1 MSNSDAIR
9 AIINAH
15 IKTNR
20 KQEITGK
27 ILNSV
32 LNQMVTD
39 KDAGISEEAKLRA
52 AEDERIEELI
62 NKEIGDRESA
72 DTEIQDALTKEIDA
86 RQEGDAAINNSLS
99 EEVAARKD
107 ADTIINNALS
117 AETSARQDEDAA
129 IRNSLSEEVTAREN
143 ADTNISNALSEEATT
158 RENADTNINNALA
171 EEKTAREEG
180 DTLLL
185 NAIRDAF
192 SKGYLFAGVATTN
205 TDPGTPNGKV
215 FYIANGKGIYTNFGG
230 LEVTD
235 DDDFAIFTYDDTWA
249 KSNVAISSSGGGI
262 AQTMTETTYAELK
275 NMRDNVTL
283 TPGMWYRITDY
294 ECTTTQANTRSAGNK
309 FDVIVLA
316 TSANTLSEQAR
327 AINHTPQEGETDY
340 FANSNLSA
348 WQIWYCLDNNST
360 RFAWAD
366 ATNGK
371 GVIYRMIDEWGNECG
386 YDFKNIMYVRY
397 KLIAPVY
404 EGDSVYN
411 KRGANI
417 ISSEIANGTLA
428 YIWAGTENAEH
439 QWSESLKSQT
449 TGESKSFYTFSL
461 ISNDNVIDGS
471 IQGICL
477 CNVVKSVRQ
486 LPNIVAFN
494 LNTDYGFLLNYF
506 GDNCAELSL
515 SGTTMNLHFS
525 SCRGIVCGQFFMGSR
540 FISVNKIILQK
551 QCQNLSVEVCN
562 NMFFEQNV
570 NYILFENSSFCSF
583 GEGAYMIRG
592 FRANMDVGNNSSTIY
607 AFNAYVVKLGNNC
620 ENIKINN
627 ANRLY
632 FGNNVSNGSV
642 DGVKFVEVVGDGV
655 SNFHILEGTS
665 GTANNNLTINFNS
678 NYKGTQYAGLN
689 SSGELKVWYPADCAC
704 EPTPSVA

>member
-39 KDAGISEEAKLRA
+39 KDAGISKEAELRA
-52 AEDERIEELI
+52 AENERIEGLI
-62 NKEIGDRESA
+62 NKEIGDRKSA
-72 DTEIQDALTKEIDA
+72 DAEIQNALTK
-86 RQEGDAAINNSLS
+86 
-99 EEVAARKD
+99 EVAARKD
-107 ADTIINNALS
+107 ADTTINNAIS
-117 AETSARQDEDAA
+117 EEKTARQD
-129 IRNSLSEEVTAREN
+129 
-143 ADTNISNALSEEATT
+143 ADTNISNALSDEKTA
-158 RENADTNINNALA
+158 RENADTTIINALA
-171 EEKTAREEG
+171 EEKIARQEG

-192 SKGYLFAGVATTN
+192 SKGYLFAGVATTDTN
-205 TDPGTPNGKV
+205 PGTPDGKV
-215 FYIANGKGIYTNFGG
+215 FYVANGKGIYTNFGG

-235 DDDFAIFTYDDTWA
+235 DDDFAIFTYDNAWA
-249 KSNVAISSSGGGI
+249 KSNVTLSSGGGI

-275 NMRDNVTL
+275 NMRDNGTL

-294 ECTTTQANTRSAGNK
+294 ECTTTQSNTISAGNK

-316 TSANTLSEQAR
+316 TSANTLSEQAK

-348 WQIWYCLDNNST
+348 WQIWYCLDNNTT

-404 EGDSVYN
+404 KGDSAYY

-417 ISSEIANGTLA
+417 ISSEITNGALA
-428 YIWAGTENAEH
+428 YIWAGTENADHE
-439 QWSESLKSQT
+439 WSSSLKSQT

-461 ISNDNVIDGS
+461 INNDNVIDGS
-471 IQGICL
+471 VQGICL
-477 CNVVKSVRQ
+477 YNVVKSVMQ

-494 LNTDYGFLLNYF
+494 LNTDHGFILNYF

-515 SGTTMNLHFS
+515 SGTTMFLHFS
-525 SCRGIVCGQFFMGSR
+525 SCSGIACGQFFMSSR
-540 FISVNKIILQK
+540 LISANAVVFGT
-551 QCQNLSVEVCN
+551 QCQNISICKSS
-562 NMFFEQNV
+562 NMFFADSVYNV
-570 NYILFENSSFCSF
+570 TLGSSEFCSF
-583 GEGAYMIRG
+583 GNGCSLISG
-592 FRANMDVGNNSSTIY
+592 FRLHMDIGDDSSCIY
-607 AFNAYVVKLGNNC
+607 AFNAYIVELGNNC

-632 FGNNVSNGSV
+632 FGNNISNGSA
-642 DGVKFVEVVGDGV
+642 DGVMFVEVVGDGI

-665 GTANNNLTINFNS
+665 ATGNNNLTINFNT

-704 EPTPSVA
+704 ETPAN

>member
-1 MSNSDAIR
+1 MSNSDVIR

-39 KDAGISEEAKLRA
+39 KDAGISEEAELRA
-52 AEDERIEELI
+52 AEDERIAGLI
-62 NKEIGDRESA
+62 NKEIEDRGSA
-72 DTEIQDALTKEIDA
+72 DAEIQDALTK
-86 RQEGDAAINNSLS
+86 
-99 EEVAARKD
+99 EVAARKD
-107 ADTIINNALS
+107 ADTTINNALS
-117 AETSARQDEDAA
+117 
-129 IRNSLSEEVTAREN
+129 EEKIAREN
-143 ADTNISNALSEEATT
+143 ADTIINNTITNISNALSEEM
-158 RENADTNINNALA
+158 NA
-171 EEKTAREEG
+171 RQEG
-180 DTLLL
+180 DTSLL

-192 SKGYLFAGVATTN
+192 SKGYLFAGVATTD
-205 TDPGTPNGKV
+205 TDPGTPEGKV

-235 DDDFAIFTYDDTWA
+235 DDDFAILTYDNAWA
-249 KSNVAISSSGGGI
+249 KSNVTLSSGGGI
-262 AQTMTETTYAELK
+262 AETMVETTYAELK
-275 NMRDNVTL
+275 NMRDNGTL

-294 ECTTTQANTRSAGNK
+294 VCTTTQSNTISAGNK

-316 TSANTLSEQAR
+316 TGTNSLSEQAR

-348 WQIWYCLDNNST
+348 WQIWYCLDNATT
-360 RFAWAD
+360 RFSWAD
-366 ATNGK
+366 STNGK
-371 GVIYRMIDEWGNECG
+371 GVIYRMIDEWGNECA

-404 EGDSVYN
+404 EGDNVYY

-417 ISSEIANGTLA
+417 ISSEIANGALA
-428 YIWAGTENAEH
+428 YIWAGTENADH

-477 CNVVKSVRQ
+477 YNVVKSGMQ

-494 LNTDYGFLLNYF
+494 LNTDYGFGLNYF
-506 GDNCAELSL
+506 GDDCAKLSL
-515 SGTTMNLHFS
+515 SGTTMYLHFS
-525 SCRGIVCGQFFMGSR
+525 SCSGIVCGQFFMNSR
-540 FISVNKIILQK
+540 FIYVNNIILRKNCRYLSVNI
-551 QCQNLSVEVCN
+551 CN
-562 NMFFEQNV
+562 NMFFEQGV
-570 NYILFENSSFCSF
+570 NNLLFENSRFCSF

-592 FRANMDVGNNSSTIY
+592 FRANMDVGDNSSYIY
-607 AFNAYVVKLGNNC
+607 AFNAYSAELGNNC
-620 ENIKINN
+620 KKIKINN
-627 ANRLY
+627 ANGLY

-642 DGVKFVEVVGDGV
+642 DGVEFVEVVGDGV

-665 GTANNNLTINFNS
+665 GTGNNNLIINFNT

-704 EPTPSVA
+704 EPTPPVA

>member
-1 MSNSDAIR
+1 MTNSDAIR

-39 KDAGISEEAKLRA
+39 KDAGISEEAELRA
-52 AEDERIEELI
+52 AEDERIEGLI

-72 DTEIQDALTKEIDA
+72 DEKIQDALTK
-86 RQEGDAAINNSLS
+86 
-99 EEVAARKD
+99 EVAARKD
-107 ADTIINNALS
+107 ADTTINNALS
-117 AETSARQDEDAA
+117 EEKTARQD
-129 IRNSLSEEVTAREN
+129 
-143 ADTNISNALSEEATT
+143 ADTNISNALSDEKTA
-158 RENADTNINNALA
+158 RENADTTIINALA
-171 EEKTAREEG
+171 EEKTARQEG
-180 DTLLL
+180 DKLLL

-192 SKGYLFAGVATTN
+192 SKGYLFAGVATTDTN
-205 TDPGTPNGKV
+205 PGTPDGKV

-235 DDDFAIFTYDDTWA
+235 DDDFAIFTYDDAWS

-275 NMRDNVTL
+275 NMRDNGTL

-294 ECTTTQANTRSAGNK
+294 ECTTTQSNTISAGNK

-316 TSANTLSEQAR
+316 TSANTLSEQAK

-348 WQIWYCLDNNST
+348 WQIWYCLDNATT
-360 RFAWAD
+360 RFTWAD
-366 ATNGK
+366 SNNGK

-397 KLIAPVY
+397 KLNAPVY
-404 EGDSVYN
+404 EGDDVYYQ
-411 KRGANI
+411 KGANM
-417 ISSEIANGTLA
+417 ISSEIANGALA
-428 YIWAGTENAEH
+428 YIWAGTENADH
-439 QWSESLKSQT
+439 QWSSSLKSQT
-449 TGESKSFYTFSL
+449 TGESKSFYTFSS
-461 ISNDNVIDGS
+461 ISNNNVIDGS
-471 IQGICL
+471 IQGICMY
-477 CNVVKSVRQ
+477 NVVKSVIQ

-494 LNTDYGFLLNYF
+494 LNTDYGFILNYF

-515 SGTTMNLHFS
+515 SGTTMNLYFS
-525 SCRGIVCGQFFMGSR
+525 SCSGIVCGQFFMSSR
-540 FISVNKIILQK
+540 LISTNAVVFGT
-551 QCQNLSVEVCN
+551 QCNDISICKSSD
-562 NMFFEQNV
+562 MFFAESVYNV
-570 NYILFENSSFCSF
+570 TLDNSEFCSF
-583 GEGAYMIRG
+583 GNGCGLISG
-592 FRANMDVGNNSSTIY
+592 FRLHMDIGDGSSCIY
-607 AFNAYVVKLGNNC
+607 AFNAYIVELGNNC

-642 DGVKFVEVVGDGV
+642 DGVESVEVVGDGV

-665 GTANNNLTINFNS
+665 GNGNNNLTINFNT

-704 EPTPSVA
+704 EPPAS

>member
-9 AIINAH
+9 AIINAY

-39 KDAGISEEAKLRA
+39 KDAGISEEAELRA
-52 AEDERIEELI
+52 AEDERIAGLI
-62 NKEIGDRESA
+62 NKEIEDRESA
-72 DTEIQDALTKEIDA
+72 D
-86 RQEGDAAINNSLS
+86 AAIS
-99 EEVAARKD
+99 EALLEEATARKN
-107 ADTIINNALS
+107 ADTTINNALS

-129 IRNSLSEEVTAREN
+129 IRNALSEEVTARE
-143 ADTNISNALSEEATT
+143 
-158 RENADTNINNALA
+158 
-171 EEKTAREEG
+171 EG
-180 DTLLL
+180 DTSLL
-185 NAIRDAF
+185 NAINEAL
-192 SKGYLFAGVATTN
+192 SKGYLFAGVATTDTN
-205 TDPGTPNGKV
+205 PGTPDSKV

-235 DDDFAIFTYDDTWA
+235 DDDFAIFTYDNAWA
-249 KSNVAISSSGGGI
+249 KSNVTLSSGGGI
-262 AQTMTETTYAELK
+262 AQTMVETTYADLK
-275 NMRDNVTL
+275 NMRDNGTL

-294 ECTTTQANTRSAGNK
+294 VCTTTQSNTISAGNK
-309 FDVIVLA
+309 FDIIVLA
-316 TSANTLSEQAR
+316 TGTNSLSEQAR

-348 WQIWYCLDNNST
+348 WQIWYCLDNNTT
-360 RFAWAD
+360 RFTWAD
-366 ATNGK
+366 STNGK

-404 EGDSVYN
+404 EGDNVYY
-411 KRGANI
+411 KKGANI
-417 ISSEIANGTLA
+417 ISSEIANGALA
-428 YIWAGTENAEH
+428 YIWAGTENADH
-439 QWSESLKSQT
+439 QWSSSLKSQT

-461 ISNDNVIDGS
+461 ISNDNVVDGS
-471 IQGICL
+471 IQGICKY
-477 CNVVKSVRQ
+477 NVVKSVMQ

-494 LNTDYGFLLNYF
+494 LTTDRGFLLNYF

-515 SGTTMNLHFS
+515 SGTTMYLHFS
-525 SCRGIVCGQFFMGSR
+525 SCIGIVCGQFFMSSR
-540 FISVNKIILQK
+540 LISTSAVVFGTKCSSISICK
-551 QCQNLSVEVCN
+551 SSD
-562 NMFFEQNV
+562 MFFAGSVYQVSLDES
-570 NYILFENSSFCSF
+570 EFCSF
-583 GEGAYMIRG
+583 GNGCRMISG
-592 FRANMDVGNNSSTIY
+592 FRLHMDIGDGSSAIY
-607 AFNAYVVKLGNNC
+607 AFNAYIVELGNKC
-620 ENIKINN
+620 KNIKINN

-632 FGNNVSNGSV
+632 FGNNISNGSV
-642 DGVKFVEVVGDGV
+642 DGVNFVEVVGDGV

-665 GTANNNLTINFNS
+665 GTGNNNLTINFNS

-704 EPTPSVA
+704 EPTPPVS

>member
-1 MSNSDAIR
+1 MTNSDAIR

-52 AEDERIEELI
+52 AEDERIEGLI
-62 NKEIGDRESA
+62 NKEIGDRKSA
-72 DTEIQDALTKEIDA
+72 DAEIQDALTK
-86 RQEGDAAINNSLS
+86 
-99 EEVAARKD
+99 EVAARKD
-107 ADTIINNALS
+107 ADTTINNALS
-117 AETSARQDEDAA
+117 
-129 IRNSLSEEVTAREN
+129 
-143 ADTNISNALSEEATT
+143 
-158 RENADTNINNALA
+158 
-171 EEKTAREEG
+171 EEKTARQEG
-180 DTLLL
+180 DISLL

-192 SKGYLFAGVATTN
+192 SKGYLFAGVATTDTN
-205 TDPGTPNGKV
+205 PGTPEGKV

-235 DDDFAIFTYDDTWA
+235 DDDFAIFTYDNAWA

-262 AQTMTETTYAELK
+262 AETMLETTYAELK
-275 NMRDNVTL
+275 SMRDNGTL

-294 ECTTTQANTRSAGNK
+294 VCTTTQSNTISAGNK

-316 TSANTLSEQAR
+316 TGINSLSEQAR

-348 WQIWYCLDNNST
+348 WQMWYCLDNDTN

-366 ATNGK
+366 STNGK

-404 EGDSVYN
+404 EGDDVCY
-411 KRGANI
+411 KKGANI
-417 ISSEIANGTLA
+417 ISSEITKGALA
-428 YIWAGTENAEH
+428 YIWAGTENADH

-471 IQGICL
+471 IQGICKY
-477 CNVVKSVRQ
+477 NVVKSLMQ

-494 LNTDYGFLLNYF
+494 LTTEYGFLLNYF
-506 GDNCAELSL
+506 EDNCSELSL
-515 SGTTMNLHFS
+515 SGTTMFLHFS
-525 SCRGIVCGQFFMGSR
+525 SCNSIVCGQFFMSSR
-540 FISVNKIILQK
+540 LISTNTVVFGTN
-551 QCQNLSVEVCN
+551 CN
-562 NMFFEQNV
+562 NIYIQKSSDMFFADSVYKVSLDYSE
-570 NYILFENSSFCSF
+570 FCSF
-583 GEGAYMIRG
+583 GNGCGLISG
-592 FRANMDVGNNSSTIY
+592 FRLHMDIGDGSSCIY
-607 AFNAYVVKLGNNC
+607 AFNAYIVELGNNC
-620 ENIKINN
+620 KNIKINN

-632 FGNNVSNGSV
+632 LGNNISNGSA
-642 DGVKFVEVVGDGV
+642 DGVSFVKVVGDGV

-665 GTANNNLTINFNS
+665 GTGNNNLTINFNS
-678 NYKGTQYAGLN
+678 NYKGAQYAGLN

-704 EPTPSVA
+704 EPTPPVA

>member
-1 MSNSDAIR
+1 MANSDAIR

-39 KDAGISEEAKLRA
+39 KDAGISEEAKLRT
-52 AEDERIEELI
+52 AEDERIEGLI

-72 DTEIQDALTKEIDA
+72 DAEIQDALTK
-86 RQEGDAAINNSLS
+86 
-99 EEVAARKD
+99 EVAARKD
-107 ADTIINNALS
+107 ADTTINNALS
-117 AETSARQDEDAA
+117 
-129 IRNSLSEEVTAREN
+129 
-143 ADTNISNALSEEATT
+143 
-158 RENADTNINNALA
+158 
-171 EEKTAREEG
+171 EEKTARQEG
-180 DTLLL
+180 DTSLL

-192 SKGYLFAGVATTN
+192 SKGYLFAGVATTDTN
-205 TDPGTPNGKV
+205 PGTPDGKV
-215 FYIANGKGIYTNFGG
+215 FYIANGKGSYTNFGG

-235 DDDFAIFTYDDTWA
+235 DDDFAIFTYDNAWA

-262 AQTMTETTYAELK
+262 AQTMVETTYADLK
-275 NMRDNVTL
+275 SMRDNGNL

-294 ECTTTQANTRSAGNK
+294 ECTTTQENTISAGNK

-316 TSANTLSEQAR
+316 TGTNSLSEQAR
-327 AINHTPQEGETDY
+327 AINHTPQDGETDY
-340 FANSNLSA
+340 FANNNLSA
-348 WQIWYCLDNNST
+348 WQIWYCLDNDTT
-360 RFAWAD
+360 RFTWAD
-366 ATNGK
+366 STNGK

-404 EGDSVYN
+404 EGNDVYY
-411 KRGANI
+411 KKGANI
-417 ISSEIANGTLA
+417 ISSEIGNGALA

-439 QWSESLKSQT
+439 QWSSSLKSQT

-461 ISNDNVIDGS
+461 ISNDNVKDGS

-477 CNVVKSVRQ
+477 YNVVKSVMQ

-494 LNTDYGFLLNYF
+494 LTTDYGFGFNYF
-506 GDNCAELSL
+506 GNNCEGLSL
-515 SGTTMNLHFS
+515 SGTTMFLHFS
-525 SCRGIVCGQFFMGSR
+525 SCNNIVCGQFFMSSR
-540 FISVNKIILQK
+540 LISTQK
-551 QCQNLSVEVCN
+551 VVFGTHCN
-562 NMFFEQNV
+562 DIYIRKSSDMFFAEAIYNV
-570 NYILFENSSFCSF
+570 SLDNSEFCSF
-583 GEGAYMIRG
+583 GNRCDLISG
-592 FRANMDVGNNSSTIY
+592 FRLHMDIGDDSSCIY
-607 AFNAYVVKLGNNC
+607 AFNAYIVELGNNC
-620 ENIKINN
+620 KNIKINN

-632 FGNNVSNGSV
+632 FGNNISNGSA
-642 DGVKFVEVVGDGV
+642 DGVSFVKVVGDGV

-665 GTANNNLTINFNS
+665 GTGSNNLTINFNT

-704 EPTPSVA
+704 EPIPAVS

>member
-1 MSNSDAIR
+1 MANSDAIR

-39 KDAGISEEAKLRA
+39 KDAGITEEAEIRA
-52 AEDERIEELI
+52 AEDERIEGLI

-72 DTEIQDALTKEIDA
+72 DAEIQDALTKE
-86 RQEGDAAINNSLS
+86 
-99 EEVAARKD
+99 VAARKN
-107 ADTIINNALS
+107 ADTTINNALS
-117 AETSARQDEDAA
+117 EEKTARQD
-129 IRNSLSEEVTAREN
+129 
-143 ADTNISNALSEEATT
+143 ADTNISNALSDEKTA
-158 RENADTNINNALA
+158 RENADTTIINALA

-192 SKGYLFAGVATTN
+192 SKGYLFAGVATTDTN
-205 TDPGTPNGKV
+205 PGTPDGKV
-215 FYIANGKGIYTNFGG
+215 FYIANGKGTYTNFGG

-235 DDDFAIFTYDDTWA
+235 DDDFAIFTYDDAWA
-249 KSNVAISSSGGGI
+249 KSNVAISSSGGI
-262 AQTMTETTYAELK
+262 AETMVETTYADLK
-275 NMRDNVTL
+275 SMRDNSTL
-283 TPGMWYRITDY
+283 TPGMLYRITDY
-294 ECTTTQANTRSAGNK
+294 ECTTTQENTISAGNK
-309 FDVIVLA
+309 FDIIVLA
-316 TSANTLSEQAR
+316 TGTNSLSEQAR

-348 WQIWYCLDNNST
+348 WQIWYCLDNNTT

-404 EGDSVYN
+404 EGDSAYY

-417 ISSEIANGTLA
+417 ISSEIANGALA

-439 QWSESLKSQT
+439 RWSESLKSQT

-461 ISNDNVIDGS
+461 INNDNVIDGS
-471 IQGICL
+471 VQGICL
-477 CNVVKSVRQ
+477 YNVVKSVRQ

-494 LNTDYGFLLNYF
+494 LTTDYGFLLNYF
-506 GDNCAELSL
+506 GDDCAELSL
-515 SGTTMNLHFS
+515 SGTTINLHFS
-525 SCRGIVCGQFFMGSR
+525 SCRGIVCGRFFMNSR
-540 FISVNKIILQK
+540 FISVNYIILRGN
-551 QCQNLSVEVCN
+551 CQNLSVNFCN
-562 NMFFEQNV
+562 DMFFEQNA

-583 GEGAYMIRG
+583 GKNAYMIRG
-592 FRANMDVGNNSSTIY
+592 FRANMDVGDNSNFIY
-607 AFNAYVVKLGNNC
+607 AFNAYVVKLGNNSK
-620 ENIKINN
+620 NIKINN

-632 FGNNVSNGSV
+632 FGNNVSNGSI
-642 DGVKFVEVVGDGV
+642 DGVEFVEVVGDGV

-665 GTANNNLTINFNS
+665 GTGNNNLTINFNT

-704 EPTPSVA
+704 ETPAN

>member
-1 MSNSDAIR
+1 MANSDAIR

-39 KDAGISEEAKLRA
+39 KDAGISEEAKLRT
-52 AEDERIEELI
+52 AEDERIEGLI

-72 DTEIQDALTKEIDA
+72 DAEIQGALTK
-86 RQEGDAAINNSLS
+86 
-99 EEVAARKD
+99 EVAARKD
-107 ADTIINNALS
+107 ADTTINNALS
-117 AETSARQDEDAA
+117 EEKTARQD
-129 IRNSLSEEVTAREN
+129 
-143 ADTNISNALSEEATT
+143 ADTNIS
-158 RENADTNINNALA
+158 NALA

-180 DTLLL
+180 DTSLL

-192 SKGYLFAGVATTN
+192 SKGYLFAGVATTDTN
-205 TDPGTPNGKV
+205 PGTPEGKV

-230 LEVTD
+230 FEVTD
-235 DDDFAIFTYDDTWA
+235 DDDFAIFTYDDAWA

-262 AQTMTETTYAELK
+262 AQTMVETTYADLK
-275 NMRDNVTL
+275 SMRDNGTL
-283 TPGMWYRITDY
+283 TQGMWYRITDY
-294 ECTTTQANTRSAGNK
+294 ECTTTQANTISAGNK

-316 TSANTLSEQAR
+316 TGTNSLSEQAR
-327 AINHTPQEGETDY
+327 AINHTPQDGETDY

-348 WQIWYCLDNNST
+348 WQIWYCLDNDAN

-366 ATNGK
+366 STNGK

-404 EGDSVYN
+404 EGDSAYY

-417 ISSEIANGTLA
+417 ISSEITNGALA

-439 QWSESLKSQT
+439 QWSSSLKSQT

-471 IQGICL
+471 IQGICKY
-477 CNVVKSVRQ
+477 NVVKSVMQ

-494 LNTDYGFLLNYF
+494 LTTEYGFLLNYF
-506 GDNCAELSL
+506 GDNCGELSL
-515 SGTTMNLHFS
+515 SGTTMFLHFS
-525 SCRGIVCGQFFMGSR
+525 SCNGIVCGKFFMSSHL
-540 FISVNKIILQK
+540 ISTNAVVFGARCKDICIYN
-551 QCQNLSVEVCN
+551 SSD
-562 NMFFEQNV
+562 MFFAESVYNV
-570 NYILFENSSFCSF
+570 SLDNSEFCSF
-583 GEGAYMIRG
+583 GNDCCLISG
-592 FRANMDVGNNSSTIY
+592 FRSHMDIGDDSSCIY
-607 AFNAYVVKLGNNC
+607 AFNAYVVELGNNC
-620 ENIKINN
+620 KNIKINN

-632 FGNNVSNGSV
+632 FGNNINNGSA
-642 DGVKFVEVVGDGV
+642 DGVSFVKVVGDGV

-665 GTANNNLTINFNS
+665 GIGNNNLTINFNS

-689 SSGELKVWYPADCAC
+689 SFGELKVWYPADCAC
-704 EPTPSVA
+704 EPTPSVS

>member
-1 MSNSDAIR
+1 MANSDAIR

-39 KDAGISEEAKLRA
+39 KDAGITNIS
-52 AEDERIEELI
+52 
-62 NKEIGDRESA
+62 
-72 DTEIQDALTKEIDA
+72 
-86 RQEGDAAINNSLS
+86 
-99 EEVAARKD
+99 
-107 ADTIINNALS
+107 NALS
-117 AETSARQDEDAA
+117 DEK
-129 IRNSLSEEVTAREN
+129 TAREN
-143 ADTNISNALSEEATT
+143 ADTTIINALSEE
-158 RENADTNINNALA
+158 
-171 EEKTAREEG
+171 KTARQEG
-180 DTLLL
+180 DTSLL

-192 SKGYLFAGVATTN
+192 SKGYLFAGVATTDTN
-205 TDPGTPNGKV
+205 PGTPDSKV
-215 FYIANGKGIYTNFGG
+215 FYIANGKGMYNNFGG

-235 DDDFAIFTYDDTWA
+235 DDDFAIFTYDDAWA
-249 KSNVAISSSGGGI
+249 KSNVTLSSGGGI
-262 AQTMTETTYAELK
+262 AQTMVETTYADLK
-275 NMRDNVTL
+275 SMRDNGTL

-294 ECTTTQANTRSAGNK
+294 VCTTTQVNTISAGNK

-316 TSANTLSEQAR
+316 TGTNSLSEQAR

-340 FANSNLSA
+340 FANNNLSA
-348 WQIWYCLDNNST
+348 WQIWYCLDNATT
-360 RFAWAD
+360 RFRWAD
-366 ATNGK
+366 STNGK

-404 EGDSVYN
+404 EGDSVYY

-417 ISSEIANGTLA
+417 ISSEITNGALA
-428 YIWAGTENAEH
+428 YIWAGTENADH
-439 QWSESLKSQT
+439 KWSESLKSQT

-461 ISNDNVIDGS
+461 INNDNVIDGS
-471 IQGICL
+471 VQGICL
-477 CNVVKSVRQ
+477 YNVVKSVMQ

-494 LNTDYGFLLNYF
+494 LNTDYGFGLNYF

-515 SGTTMNLHFS
+515 SGTTMYLHFY
-525 SCRGIVCGQFFMGSR
+525 SCRGIVCGQFFSNSR
-540 FISVNKIILQK
+540 FINVNNIILRK
-551 QCQNLSVEVCN
+551 NCQNLSVKICN
-562 NMFFEQNV
+562 NMFFEQNA

-583 GEGAYMIRG
+583 GEGTYMIKG
-592 FRANMDVGNNSSTIY
+592 FRANMNVGNNSSLIY
-607 AFNAYVVKLGNNC
+607 AFNAYTVELGNNC

-632 FGNNVSNGSV
+632 FSNNISNGSA
-642 DGVKFVEVVGDGV
+642 DGVSFVEVVGDGV

-665 GTANNNLTINFNS
+665 GTGNNNLTINFNT

-704 EPTPSVA
+704 ETPAS

>member
-1 MSNSDAIR
+1 MANSDAIR

-39 KDAGISEEAKLRA
+39 KDAGISEEAQLRA
-52 AEDERIEELI
+52 AEDERIEGLI

-72 DTEIQDALTKEIDA
+72 DAEIQDALTKEVAVRKDADTTINNALSEEKTA
-86 RQEGDAAINNSLS
+86 RQEGD
-99 EEVAARKD
+99 
-107 ADTIINNALS
+107 
-117 AETSARQDEDAA
+117 TS
-129 IRNSLSEEVTAREN
+129 
-143 ADTNISNALSEEATT
+143 
-158 RENADTNINNALA
+158 
-171 EEKTAREEG
+171 
-180 DTLLL
+180 LL

-192 SKGYLFAGVATTN
+192 SKGYLFAGVATTDTN
-205 TDPGTPNGKV
+205 PGTPDSKV
-215 FYIANGKGIYTNFGG
+215 FYIANGKGAYTNFGG

-235 DDDFAIFTYDDTWA
+235 DDDFAIFTYDNAWA
-249 KSNVAISSSGGGI
+249 KSNVTLSSGGGI
-262 AQTMTETTYAELK
+262 AQTMVETTYADLK
-275 NMRDNVTL
+275 SMRDNGTL

-294 ECTTTQANTRSAGNK
+294 VCTTTQSNTISAGNK

-316 TSANTLSEQAR
+316 TGTNSLSEQAR

-348 WQIWYCLDNNST
+348 WQIWYCLDNATT
-360 RFAWAD
+360 RFPWAD
-366 ATNGK
+366 STNGK

-404 EGDSVYN
+404 EGDSVYY

-417 ISSEIANGTLA
+417 ISSEIANGALA
-428 YIWAGTENAEH
+428 YIWAGTENADH
-439 QWSESLKSQT
+439 QWSKSLKSQT
-449 TGESKSFYTFSL
+449 TGDSKSFYTFSL

-471 IQGICL
+471 IQGICKY
-477 CNVVKSVRQ
+477 NVVESAMR

-494 LNTDYGFLLNYF
+494 LITDRGFGLNYF

-515 SGTTMNLHFS
+515 SGTTMFLHFS
-525 SCRGIVCGQFFMGSR
+525 SCNSIVCGQFFKSSR
-540 FISVNKIILQK
+540 LISTNAVVFGTKCGDISICK
-551 QCQNLSVEVCN
+551 SSD
-562 NMFFEQNV
+562 MFFAGSVHNV
-570 NYILFENSSFCSF
+570 SLDNSKFCSF
-583 GEGAYMIRG
+583 GNGCGLISG
-592 FRANMDVGNNSSTIY
+592 FLLQMNIGDNSSFIY
-607 AFNAYVVKLGNNC
+607 AFNAYIVELGNNC

-632 FGNNVSNGSV
+632 LGNNVSNGSV
-642 DGVKFVEVVGDGV
+642 DGVELVEVVGDGV

-665 GTANNNLTINFNS
+665 GTGNNNLTINFNS

-704 EPTPSVA
+704 EPTPSVS

>member
-1 MSNSDAIR
+1 MTNSDAIR

-39 KDAGISEEAKLRA
+39 KDAGISEEAQLRA
-52 AEDERIEELI
+52 AGDERIEGLI
-62 NKEIGDRESA
+62 NKEIGDRKSA
-72 DTEIQDALTKEIDA
+72 DAEIQDALTKEVAARKEADTIITNSLSEEKTA
-86 RQEGDAAINNSLS
+86 RQEGD
-99 EEVAARKD
+99 
-107 ADTIINNALS
+107 
-117 AETSARQDEDAA
+117 TS
-129 IRNSLSEEVTAREN
+129 
-143 ADTNISNALSEEATT
+143 
-158 RENADTNINNALA
+158 
-171 EEKTAREEG
+171 
-180 DTLLL
+180 LL

-192 SKGYLFAGVATTN
+192 SKGYLFAGVATTDTN
-205 TDPGTPNGKV
+205 PGTQEGKV

-235 DDDFAIFTYDDTWA
+235 DDDFAIFTYDNAWA
-249 KSNVAISSSGGGI
+249 KSNVTLLSGGGI
-262 AQTMTETTYAELK
+262 AQTMVETTYAELK
-275 NMRDNVTL
+275 SMRDNGTL

-294 ECTTTQANTRSAGNK
+294 ECTTTQSNTISAGNK

-316 TSANTLSEQAR
+316 TGTNSLSEQAR
-327 AINHTPQEGETDY
+327 AINHTPQGGETDY

-348 WQIWYCLDNNST
+348 WQIWYCLDNATT
-360 RFAWAD
+360 RFTWAD
-366 ATNGK
+366 STNGK

-404 EGDSVYN
+404 EGDDAYY

-417 ISSEIANGTLA
+417 ISSEITNGALA
-428 YIWAGTENAEH
+428 YIWAGTENADH

-449 TGESKSFYTFSL
+449 TGENKSFYTFSL

-471 IQGICL
+471 LQSICMY
-477 CNVVKSVRQ
+477 NVVKIGMQ

-494 LNTDYGFLLNYF
+494 LTTDYGFILNYF
-506 GDNCAELSL
+506 GDNCMELSL
-515 SGTTMNLHFS
+515 SGTTMFLHFS
-525 SCRGIVCGQFFMGSR
+525 SCNRIVCGKFFMSSR
-540 FISVNKIILQK
+540 LISTNAVVFAKGCKDISIYK
-551 QCQNLSVEVCN
+551 SS
-562 NMFFEQNV
+562 NMFFAGSV
-570 NYILFENSSFCSF
+570 NDVSLDNSEFCSF
-583 GEGAYMIRG
+583 GNGCYQISG
-592 FRANMDVGNNSSTIY
+592 FQLKMNIGDNSSCIY
-607 AFNAYVVKLGNNC
+607 AFNAYTVELGNNC
-620 ENIKINN
+620 KNIKINN
-627 ANRLY
+627 ADRLY
-632 FGNNVSNGSV
+632 LGNNISNGSA
-642 DGVKFVEVVGDGV
+642 DGVSFVKVVGDGV

-665 GTANNNLTINFNS
+665 GIGNNNLTINFNS

-704 EPTPSVA
+704 EPTPAAS

>member
-1 MSNSDAIR
+1 MSNSDVIR

-39 KDAGISEEAKLRA
+39 KDAGISEEAELRA
-52 AEDERIEELI
+52 AEDERIEGLI
-62 NKEIGDRESA
+62 NKEIEDRESA
-72 DTEIQDALTKEIDA
+72 HSEIQDALTK
-86 RQEGDAAINNSLS
+86 
-99 EEVAARKD
+99 EVAARKD
-107 ADTIINNALS
+107 ADTTINNALS
-117 AETSARQDEDAA
+117 
-129 IRNSLSEEVTAREN
+129 EEKTAREN
-143 ADTNISNALSEEATT
+143 ADTIINNTITNIS
-158 RENADTNINNALA
+158 NALA

-180 DTLLL
+180 DTSLL

-192 SKGYLFAGVATTN
+192 SKGYLFAGVATTD
-205 TDPGTPNGKV
+205 TDPGTPEGKV

-235 DDDFAIFTYDDTWA
+235 DDDFAIFIYDNAWA
-249 KSNVAISSSGGGI
+249 KSNVTLSSGGGI
-262 AQTMTETTYAELK
+262 AETMVETTYAELK
-275 NMRDNVTL
+275 NMRDNGTL

-294 ECTTTQANTRSAGNK
+294 VCTTTQSNTISAGNK

-316 TSANTLSEQAR
+316 TGTNSLSEQAR

-348 WQIWYCLDNNST
+348 WQIWYCLDNATT

-366 ATNGK
+366 STNGK

-404 EGDSVYN
+404 EGDNVYY

-417 ISSEIANGTLA
+417 ISSEIANGALA

-461 ISNDNVIDGS
+461 IRNDNVIDGS
-471 IQGICL
+471 IQGICNS
-477 CNVVKSVRQ
+477 NVVKSVMQ

-494 LNTDYGFLLNYF
+494 LTTDYGFGLNYF
-506 GDNCAELSL
+506 GDNCMELSL
-515 SGTTMNLHFS
+515 SGTTMFLHFS
-525 SCRGIVCGQFFMGSR
+525 SCRGIVCGQFFMNSHL
-540 FISVNKIILQK
+540 ISTQAVVFGTHCTNIYIQK
-551 QCQNLSVEVCN
+551 SSD
-562 NMFFEQNV
+562 MFFAGSVSNV
-570 NYILFENSSFCSF
+570 SLDNSNFCSF
-583 GEGAYMIRG
+583 GNGCGLISG
-592 FRANMDVGNNSSTIY
+592 FRLHMDIGDDSSCIY
-607 AFNAYVVKLGNNC
+607 AFNAYIVELGNNC

-632 FGNNVSNGSV
+632 LGNNISNGSA
-642 DGVKFVEVVGDGV
+642 DGVSFVEVVGDGV

-665 GTANNNLTINFNS
+665 GTGNNNLTINFNT

-704 EPTPSVA
+704 EPTPSVS

>member
-39 KDAGISEEAKLRA
+39 KDAGITEEAELRA
-52 AEDERIEELI
+52 AEDVRIEGLI
-62 NKEIGDRESA
+62 NKEIGDRKSA
-72 DTEIQDALTKEIDA
+72 DAEIQDALTK
-86 RQEGDAAINNSLS
+86 
-99 EEVAARKD
+99 EVAARKD
-107 ADTIINNALS
+107 ADTTINNALS
-117 AETSARQDEDAA
+117 
-129 IRNSLSEEVTAREN
+129 
-143 ADTNISNALSEEATT
+143 
-158 RENADTNINNALA
+158 
-171 EEKTAREEG
+171 EEKTARQEG
-180 DTLLL
+180 DTSLL
-185 NAIRDAF
+185 NAIRNAF
-192 SKGYLFAGVATTN
+192 SKGYLFAGVATTDTN
-205 TDPGTPNGKV
+205 PGTPDGKV

-235 DDDFAIFTYDDTWA
+235 DDDFAIFTYDNAWA
-249 KSNVAISSSGGGI
+249 KSNVAISSSGGI
-262 AQTMTETTYAELK
+262 AETMVETTYADLK
-275 NMRDNVTL
+275 SMRDNGTL

-294 ECTTTQANTRSAGNK
+294 VCTTTQSNTISAGNK

-316 TSANTLSEQAR
+316 TSTNSLLEQAR

-348 WQIWYCLDNNST
+348 WQIWYCLDNDTT
-360 RFAWAD
+360 RFTWAD

-404 EGDSVYN
+404 EGNDVYY

-417 ISSEIANGTLA
+417 ISSEITNGALA
-428 YIWAGTENAEH
+428 YIWAGTENAVH
-439 QWSESLKSQT
+439 QWSESLNSQT
-449 TGESKSFYTFSL
+449 TGESKSFYTFSI

-471 IQGICL
+471 IQRICL
-477 CNVVKSVRQ
+477 GNVVKSMMQ

-494 LNTDYGFLLNYF
+494 LNTDYGFGLNYF

-525 SCRGIVCGQFFMGSR
+525 SCNNIVCGHFCMNSR
-540 FISVNKIILQK
+540 FIDVSHITLRGNCKHLSVNI
-551 QCQNLSVEVCN
+551 CN
-562 NMFFEQNV
+562 NMFFEQRV
-570 NYILFENSSFCSF
+570 NHILFENSSFCSF
-583 GEGAYMIRG
+583 GVGADMIKG
-592 FRANMDVGNNSSTIY
+592 FNSQINVGGNSTNIN
-607 AFNAYVVKLGNNC
+607 AFNAYVVELGDNC
-620 ENIKINN
+620 VNIKINN

-632 FGNNVSNGSV
+632 FGNNISNGSA
-642 DGVKFVEVVGDGV
+642 DGVSFVKVVGDGV

-665 GTANNNLTINFNS
+665 GTENNNLTINFNT
-678 NYKGTQYAGLN
+678 NYKGTQYAGFN

-704 EPTPSVA
+704 EPTPPIS

>member
-39 KDAGISEEAKLRA
+39 KDAGMKEEAELRA
-52 AEDERIEELI
+52 AEDERIEGLI

-72 DTEIQDALTKEIDA
+72 DAEIQNALTK
-86 RQEGDAAINNSLS
+86 
-99 EEVAARKD
+99 EVAARKD
-107 ADTIINNALS
+107 ADTTINNALS
-117 AETSARQDEDAA
+117 EEKTARQD
-129 IRNSLSEEVTAREN
+129 
-143 ADTNISNALSEEATT
+143 ADTNISNALSDEKTA
-158 RENADTNINNALA
+158 RENADTTIINALA
-171 EEKTAREEG
+171 EEKNARQEG
-180 DTLLL
+180 DASLL

-192 SKGYLFAGVATTN
+192 SKGYLFAGVATTDTN
-205 TDPGTPNGKV
+205 PGSSEGKV

-235 DDDFAIFTYDDTWA
+235 DDDFAIFTYDDAWA
-249 KSNVAISSSGGGI
+249 KSNVTLSSGGGI

-275 NMRDNVTL
+275 NMRDNGTL

-294 ECTTTQANTRSAGNK
+294 ECTTTQSNTISAGNK

-316 TSANTLSEQAR
+316 TSANTLSEQAK
-327 AINHTPQEGETDY
+327 AINHTPQEGEMDY

-348 WQIWYCLDNNST
+348 WQIWYCLDNNT
-360 RFAWAD
+360 NRFAWAD
-366 ATNGK
+366 TTNGK

-404 EGDSVYN
+404 EGDNAYD

-417 ISSEIANGTLA
+417 ISSEIANGALA
-428 YIWAGTENAEH
+428 YIWAGTENADH

-461 ISNDNVIDGS
+461 ISNNNVIDGS
-471 IQGICL
+471 IQGICMY
-477 CNVVKSVRQ
+477 NVVKSVML

-494 LNTDYGFLLNYF
+494 LNTDDGFMLNYF
-506 GDNCAELSL
+506 GDNCSELSL
-515 SGTTMNLHFS
+515 SGTTINLHFS
-525 SCRGIVCGQFFMGSR
+525 SCMGIVCGQLFMDSR
-540 FISVNKIILQK
+540 FISVNNIILREN
-551 QCQNLSVEVCN
+551 CQNLSLKFCN
-562 NMFFEQNV
+562 NMFFEQDAG
-570 NYILFENSSFCSF
+570 YILFENSSFCSF
-583 GEGAYMIRG
+583 GIGAYMIRG
-592 FRANMDVGNNSSTIY
+592 FRANMNVGDNSSLIY
-607 AFNAYVVKLGNNC
+607 AFNAYVVELGDNC

-627 ANRLY
+627 ANSLY
-632 FGNNVSNGSV
+632 LGNNVSNGSV
-642 DGVKFVEVVGDGV
+642 DSVDFVEVVGDGV

-665 GTANNNLTINFNS
+665 GTGNNNLTINFKN

-704 EPTPSVA
+704 ETPAS

>member
-1 MSNSDAIR
+1 MANSDAIR

-52 AEDERIEELI
+52 AEDERIAGLI

-72 DTEIQDALTKEIDA
+72 DAEIQDALTKEVAA
-86 RQEGDAAINNSLS
+86 RQEGD
-99 EEVAARKD
+99 
-107 ADTIINNALS
+107 
-117 AETSARQDEDAA
+117 TS
-129 IRNSLSEEVTAREN
+129 
-143 ADTNISNALSEEATT
+143 
-158 RENADTNINNALA
+158 
-171 EEKTAREEG
+171 
-180 DTLLL
+180 LL

-192 SKGYLFAGVATTN
+192 SKGYLFAGVATTDTN
-205 TDPGTPNGKV
+205 PGTPEGKV

-235 DDDFAIFTYDDTWA
+235 DDDFAIFTYDNAWA
-249 KSNVAISSSGGGI
+249 KSNVTLSSGGGI
-262 AQTMTETTYAELK
+262 AETMVETTYAELK
-275 NMRDNVTL
+275 SMRDNGTL

-294 ECTTTQANTRSAGNK
+294 VCTTTQSNTISAGNK

-316 TSANTLSEQAR
+316 TGTNSLSEQAR
-327 AINHTPQEGETDY
+327 AINHTPQKGETDY
-340 FANSNLSA
+340 FANNNLSA
-348 WQIWYCLDNNST
+348 WQIWYCLDNDTN
-360 RFAWAD
+360 RFTWAD
-366 ATNGK
+366 STNGK
-371 GVIYRMIDEWGNECG
+371 GVIYRMIDEWSNECG

-404 EGDSVYN
+404 EGDDVYY

-417 ISSEIANGTLA
+417 ISSEIANGALA
-428 YIWAGTENAEH
+428 YIWAGIENADH

-471 IQGICL
+471 IQGICRY
-477 CNVVKSVRQ
+477 NVVKIGMQ

-494 LNTDYGFLLNYF
+494 LTTDYGFIMNYF
-506 GDNCAELSL
+506 GDDCAELSL
-515 SGTTMNLHFS
+515 SGTTINLHFS
-525 SCRGIVCGQFFMGSR
+525 SCYGIVCGKFFTNSR
-540 FISVNKIILQK
+540 LISTNRVVFGTNCEDICIYK
-551 QCQNLSVEVCN
+551 SS
-562 NMFFEQNV
+562 NMFFAGSVFNV
-570 NYILFENSSFCSF
+570 SLDNSEFCSF
-583 GEGAYMIRG
+583 GNGCGLISG
-592 FRANMDVGNNSSTIY
+592 FQLHMNIGDNSSCIY
-607 AFNAYVVKLGNNC
+607 AFNAYIVELGNNC
-620 ENIKINN
+620 KNIKINN

-632 FGNNVSNGSV
+632 LGNNISNGSA
-642 DGVKFVEVVGDGV
+642 DGVSFVKVVGDGI

-665 GTANNNLTINFNS
+665 STGDNNLTINFNT

-704 EPTPSVA
+704 EIPAS

>member
-39 KDAGISEEAKLRA
+39 KDAGITEEAEVRA
-52 AEDERIEELI
+52 AEDVRIEGLI
-62 NKEIGDRESA
+62 NKEIGDRKSA
-72 DTEIQDALTKEIDA
+72 DAEIQDALTK
-86 RQEGDAAINNSLS
+86 
-99 EEVAARKD
+99 EVAARKD
-107 ADTIINNALS
+107 ADTTINNALS
-117 AETSARQDEDAA
+117 
-129 IRNSLSEEVTAREN
+129 
-143 ADTNISNALSEEATT
+143 
-158 RENADTNINNALA
+158 
-171 EEKTAREEG
+171 EEKTARQEG
-180 DTLLL
+180 DTSLL
-185 NAIRDAF
+185 NAIRNAF
-192 SKGYLFAGVATTN
+192 SKGYLFAGVATTDTN
-205 TDPGTPNGKV
+205 PGTPDGKV

-230 LEVTD
+230 LEVTN
-235 DDDFAIFTYDDTWA
+235 DDDFAIFTYDNAWA

-262 AQTMTETTYAELK
+262 AQTMTETTYADLK
-275 NMRDNVTL
+275 SMRDNGTL

-294 ECTTTQANTRSAGNK
+294 VCTTTQSNTISAGNK

-316 TSANTLSEQAR
+316 TGTNSLSEQAR

-348 WQIWYCLDNNST
+348 WQIWYCLDNDTT
-360 RFAWAD
+360 RFTWAD

-404 EGDSVYN
+404 QGDSVYYI
-411 KRGANI
+411 RGANI
-417 ISSEIANGTLA
+417 ISSEIANGALA
-428 YIWAGTENAEH
+428 YIWAGTENAVH
-439 QWSESLKSQT
+439 QWSDSLTSQT

-477 CNVVKSVRQ
+477 RNVVKSVKQ

-494 LNTDYGFLLNYF
+494 LNTDHGFVLNYF
-506 GDNCAELSL
+506 GDDCAELSL

-525 SCRGIVCGQFFMGSR
+525 NCRGIVCGQFFMRSR
-540 FISVNKIILQK
+540 LISTRAVVFEKNCSDISINK
-551 QCQNLSVEVCN
+551 SS
-562 NMFFEQNV
+562 NMFFA
-570 NYILFENSSFCSF
+570 NSVCDVSLDNGGFCSF
-583 GEGAYMIRG
+583 GNGCGLISG
-592 FRANMDVGNNSSTIY
+592 FRLRMDIGDNSSRIY
-607 AFNAYVVKLGNNC
+607 AFNAFVELGNNC
-620 ENIKINN
+620 INIKINN
-627 ANRLY
+627 ANGLY
-632 FGNNVSNGSV
+632 FGNNISNGSV
-642 DGVKFVEVVGDGV
+642 DGVSFVEVVGDGI

-665 GTANNNLTINFNS
+665 GTGSNNLTINFNT

-704 EPTPSVA
+704 EPAGPAA

>member
-39 KDAGISEEAKLRA
+39 KDAGITEEAELRA
-52 AEDERIEELI
+52 AEDVRIEGLI
-62 NKEIGDRESA
+62 NKEIGDRKSA
-72 DTEIQDALTKEIDA
+72 DAEIQDALTK
-86 RQEGDAAINNSLS
+86 
-99 EEVAARKD
+99 EVAARKD
-107 ADTIINNALS
+107 ADTTINNALS
-117 AETSARQDEDAA
+117 
-129 IRNSLSEEVTAREN
+129 
-143 ADTNISNALSEEATT
+143 
-158 RENADTNINNALA
+158 
-171 EEKTAREEG
+171 EEKTARQEG
-180 DTLLL
+180 DTSLL
-185 NAIRDAF
+185 NAIRNAF
-192 SKGYLFAGVATTN
+192 SKGYLFAGVATTDTN
-205 TDPGTPNGKV
+205 PGTPDGKV

-235 DDDFAIFTYDDTWA
+235 DDDFAIFTYDNAWA

-262 AQTMTETTYAELK
+262 AQTMTETTYADLK
-275 NMRDNVTL
+275 SMRDNGTL

-294 ECTTTQANTRSAGNK
+294 VCTTTQSNTISAGNK

-316 TSANTLSEQAR
+316 TGTNSLSEQAR

-348 WQIWYCLDNNST
+348 WQLWYCLDNDTT
-360 RFAWAD
+360 RFTWAD

-404 EGDSVYN
+404 EGNDVYY

-417 ISSEIANGTLA
+417 ISSEITNGALA
-428 YIWAGTENAEH
+428 YIWAGTENAVH
-439 QWSESLKSQT
+439 QWSGSLKSQT

-471 IQGICL
+471 IQGICSY
-477 CNVVKSVRQ
+477 NVVKSMTQ

-494 LNTDYGFLLNYF
+494 LNTDDAFVLNYF
-506 GDNCAELSL
+506 GDDCAELSL

-525 SCRGIVCGQFFMGSR
+525 SCNNIVCGQFFMDSR
-540 FISVNKIILQK
+540 LISTRAVVFVKNCNAISINK
-551 QCQNLSVEVCN
+551 SSD
-562 NMFFEQNV
+562 MFFAESVYNV
-570 NYILFENSSFCSF
+570 SLDNSEFCSF
-583 GEGAYMIRG
+583 GNGCGLIGG
-592 FRANMDVGNNSSTIY
+592 FRLHMNIGDNSSCIY
-607 AFNAYVVKLGNNC
+607 AFNAYVVELGDNC
-620 ENIKINN
+620 VNIKINN

-632 FGNNVSNGSV
+632 FGNNISNGSA
-642 DGVKFVEVVGDGV
+642 DGVSFVKVVDGV

-665 GTANNNLTINFNS
+665 GTDNNNLTINFNT
-678 NYKGTQYAGLN
+678 NYKGTQYAGFN
-689 SSGELKVWYPADCAC
+689 SSGELKVWYLADCAC
-704 EPTPSVA
+704 EPTPPIS

>member
-39 KDAGISEEAKLRA
+39 KDAGITEEAELRA
-52 AEDERIEELI
+52 AEDVRIEGLI
-62 NKEIGDRESA
+62 NKEIGDRKSA
-72 DTEIQDALTKEIDA
+72 DAEIQDALTK
-86 RQEGDAAINNSLS
+86 
-99 EEVAARKD
+99 EVAARKD
-107 ADTIINNALS
+107 ADTTINNALS
-117 AETSARQDEDAA
+117 
-129 IRNSLSEEVTAREN
+129 
-143 ADTNISNALSEEATT
+143 
-158 RENADTNINNALA
+158 
-171 EEKTAREEG
+171 EEKTARQEG
-180 DTLLL
+180 DTSLL
-185 NAIRDAF
+185 NAIRNAF
-192 SKGYLFAGVATTN
+192 SKGYLFAGVATTDTN
-205 TDPGTPNGKV
+205 PGTPDGKV

-235 DDDFAIFTYDDTWA
+235 DDDFAIFTYDNAWA

-262 AQTMTETTYAELK
+262 AQTMTETTYADLK
-275 NMRDNVTL
+275 SMRDNGTL

-294 ECTTTQANTRSAGNK
+294 VCTTTQSNTISAGNK

-316 TSANTLSEQAR
+316 TSTNSLSEQAR

-348 WQIWYCLDNNST
+348 WQIWYCLDNDTT
-360 RFAWAD
+360 RFTWAD

-404 EGDSVYN
+404 EGNDVYY

-417 ISSEIANGTLA
+417 ISSEITNGALA
-428 YIWAGTENAEH
+428 YIWAGTENAVH
-439 QWSESLKSQT
+439 QWSVPLNSQT

-471 IQGICL
+471 IQGICSY
-477 CNVVKSVRQ
+477 NVVKSMMQ

-494 LNTDYGFLLNYF
+494 LNTDLGFSLNYF
-506 GDNCAELSL
+506 GDNCAALSL
-515 SGTTMNLHFS
+515 SGSTMNLHFS
-525 SCRGIVCGQFFMGSR
+525 SCNNIVCGQFFKSSR
-540 FISVNKIILQK
+540 LISTRAVFFGKEYDNIYI
-551 QCQNLSVEVCN
+551 NRSS
-562 NMFFEQNV
+562 NMFFADSV
-570 NYILFENSSFCSF
+570 YHVSLDNSDFCSF
-583 GEGAYMIRG
+583 GNGCALISG
-592 FRANMDVGNNSSTIY
+592 FHLHMNIGDNSSCID
-607 AFNAYVVKLGNNC
+607 AFNAYVVELGDNC
-620 ENIKINN
+620 VNIKINN

-632 FGNNVSNGSV
+632 FGNNISNGSV
-642 DGVKFVEVVGDGV
+642 DGVSFVEVVGDGI

-665 GTANNNLTINFNS
+665 GTGSNNLTINFNT

-704 EPTPSVA
+704 EPTPSIS

>member
-39 KDAGISEEAKLRA
+39 KDAGISEEAGLRA

-72 DTEIQDALTKEIDA
+72 DAEIQDALTK
-86 RQEGDAAINNSLS
+86 
-99 EEVAARKD
+99 EVAARKD
-107 ADTIINNALS
+107 ADTTIN
-117 AETSARQDEDAA
+117 
-129 IRNSLSEEVTAREN
+129 
-143 ADTNISNALSEEATT
+143 NALSEEATT
-158 RENADTNINNALA
+158 RENADTAINNTITNISNALS

-180 DTLLL
+180 DTSLL

-192 SKGYLFAGVATTN
+192 SKGYLFAGVATTD
-205 TDPGTPNGKV
+205 TDPGTPDGKV

-235 DDDFAIFTYDDTWA
+235 DDDFAIFTYDNAWA
-249 KSNVAISSSGGGI
+249 KSNVAISSSGGGGI
-262 AQTMTETTYAELK
+262 AQTMVETTYADLK
-275 NMRDNVTL
+275 SMRDNGTL

-294 ECTTTQANTRSAGNK
+294 ECTTTQENTISAGNK

-316 TSANTLSEQAR
+316 TGTNSLSEQAR

-348 WQIWYCLDNNST
+348 WKIWYCLDNATT
-360 RFAWAD
+360 RFRWAD
-366 ATNGK
+366 STNGK

-386 YDFKNIMYVRY
+386 YDFKNIMFVRY

-404 EGDSVYN
+404 EGDSVYY

-417 ISSEIANGTLA
+417 ISSEITNGALA

-477 CNVVKSVRQ
+477 YNVVKSVMQ

-494 LNTDYGFLLNYF
+494 LNTDYGFGLNYF
-506 GDNCAELSL
+506 GDNCVELSL
-515 SGTTMNLHFS
+515 SGTTMYLHFS
-525 SCRGIVCGQFFMGSR
+525 SCRGIVCGQFFMNSR
-540 FISVNKIILQK
+540 FINVNNIILREH
-551 QCQNLSVEVCN
+551 CQNLSVNFCN
-562 NMFFEQNV
+562 DMFFEQGAKD
-570 NYILFENSSFCSF
+570 ILFENSSFCSF
-583 GEGAYMIRG
+583 GADVYIIRG
-592 FRANMDVGNNSSTIY
+592 FRAHINVGNNSNIIY
-607 AFNAYVVKLGNNC
+607 AFNAYIVELGNNC
-620 ENIKINN
+620 KNVKINN

-632 FGNNVSNGSV
+632 FSNNISNGSA

-665 GTANNNLTINFNS
+665 GTGGNNLTITFNT

-704 EPTPSVA
+704 EPTPIVA

>member
-1 MSNSDAIR
+1 MTNSDAIR

-39 KDAGISEEAKLRA
+39 KDAGISEEAELRA
-52 AEDERIEELI
+52 AEDERIEGLI

-72 DTEIQDALTKEIDA
+72 DAEIQDALTK
-86 RQEGDAAINNSLS
+86 
-99 EEVAARKD
+99 EVAARKD
-107 ADTIINNALS
+107 ADTTINNALS
-117 AETSARQDEDAA
+117 EEKTARQDADTNISNA
-129 IRNSLSEEVTAREN
+129 LSDEKTAREN
-143 ADTNISNALSEEATT
+143 ADTNINNTITIISNALSEEM
-158 RENADTNINNALA
+158 NA
-171 EEKTAREEG
+171 RQEG
-180 DTLLL
+180 DTSLL

-192 SKGYLFAGVATTN
+192 SKGYLFAGVATTDTN
-205 TDPGTPNGKV
+205 PGTPEGKV
-215 FYIANGKGIYTNFGG
+215 FYIANGKGSYTNFGG

-235 DDDFAIFTYDDTWA
+235 DDDFAIFTYDNAWA
-249 KSNVAISSSGGGI
+249 KSNVTLSSGGGI
-262 AQTMTETTYAELK
+262 AQTMVETTYADLK
-275 NMRDNVTL
+275 SMRDNGTL

-294 ECTTTQANTRSAGNK
+294 ECTTTQENTISAGNK
-309 FDVIVLA
+309 FDIIVLA
-316 TSANTLSEQAR
+316 TGTNSLSEQAR

-348 WQIWYCLDNNST
+348 WKIWYCLDNATT
-360 RFAWAD
+360 RFSWAD
-366 ATNGK
+366 STNGK

-404 EGDSVYN
+404 EGDSVYY

-417 ISSEIANGTLA
+417 ISSEITNGALA
-428 YIWAGTENAEH
+428 YIWAGTENADH
-439 QWSESLKSQT
+439 KWSESLKSQT
-449 TGESKSFYTFSL
+449 TGETKSFYTFSL

-477 CNVVKSVRQ
+477 HNVVKRGMQ

-494 LNTDYGFLLNYF
+494 LTTDYGFGLNYF

-525 SCRGIVCGQFFMGSR
+525 SCRGIVCGQFFMDSR
-540 FISVNKIILQK
+540 FISVNNIILRK
-551 QCQNLSVEVCN
+551 NCRNLSLKFCN
-562 NMFFEQNV
+562 NMFFEQGAS
-570 NYILFENSSFCSF
+570 YILFENSSFCSF
-583 GEGAYMIRG
+583 GKGAYMIRG
-592 FRANMDVGNNSSTIY
+592 FRANMDVGDNSICIY
-607 AFNAYVVKLGNNC
+607 AFNAYVVELGNNC

-632 FGNNVSNGSV
+632 FGNNISNGSA
-642 DGVKFVEVVGDGV
+642 DGVSFVKVVGDGV

-665 GTANNNLTINFNS
+665 GTGNNNLTINFNT

-704 EPTPSVA
+704 EPTPLVS

>member
-1 MSNSDAIR
+1 MTNSDVIR

-39 KDAGISEEAKLRA
+39 KDAGISEEAELRA
-52 AEDERIEELI
+52 SEDERIAGLI
-62 NKEIGDRESA
+62 NKEIEDRESA
-72 DTEIQDALTKEIDA
+72 DAEIQNALTK
-86 RQEGDAAINNSLS
+86 
-99 EEVAARKD
+99 EVAARKD
-107 ADTIINNALS
+107 ADTTINNALS
-117 AETSARQDEDAA
+117 
-129 IRNSLSEEVTAREN
+129 
-143 ADTNISNALSEEATT
+143 
-158 RENADTNINNALA
+158 
-171 EEKTAREEG
+171 EEKTARQEG
-180 DTLLL
+180 DTSLL

-192 SKGYLFAGVATTN
+192 SKGYLFAGVATTDTN
-205 TDPGTPNGKV
+205 PGTPVGKV

-235 DDDFAIFTYDDTWA
+235 DDDFAIFTYDNAWE
-249 KSNVAISSSGGGI
+249 KSNVTLSSGGGI
-262 AQTMTETTYAELK
+262 AQTMVETTYADLK
-275 NMRDNVTL
+275 SMRDNGTL

-294 ECTTTQANTRSAGNK
+294 VCTTTQSNTISAGNK

-316 TSANTLSEQAR
+316 TGTNSLSEQAR

-340 FANSNLSA
+340 FANNNLSA
-348 WQIWYCLDNNST
+348 WQIWYCLDNNTT
-360 RFAWAD
+360 RFTWAD
-366 ATNGK
+366 STNGK

-404 EGDSVYN
+404 EGDSAYY

-417 ISSEIANGTLA
+417 ISSEITNGALA
-428 YIWAGTENAEH
+428 YIWAGTENADH
-439 QWSESLKSQT
+439 RWSESLKSQT

-477 CNVVKSVRQ
+477 YNVVKSVMR

-494 LNTDYGFLLNYF
+494 LNTDHGFRLNYF
-506 GDNCAELSL
+506 GDNCEVLSL

-525 SCRGIVCGQFFMGSR
+525 FCRGIVCGQFFRVSR
-540 FISVNKIILQK
+540 FINANNIILRE
-551 QCQNLSVEVCN
+551 QCQNLSVNFCE
-562 NMFFEQNV
+562 NMFFEQRA

-583 GEGAYMIRG
+583 GIGAYMIRG
-592 FRANMDVGNNSSTIY
+592 FRAQMDVGDNSNTIY

-620 ENIKINN
+620 KNIKINN

-632 FGNNVSNGSV
+632 LGNNISNGSA
-642 DGVKFVEVVGDGV
+642 DGVSFVEVVGDGA

-665 GTANNNLTINFNS
+665 GTGNNNLTINFNS

-704 EPTPSVA
+704 EMPAN

>member
-20 KQEITGK
+20 NQEITGK

-39 KDAGISEEAKLRA
+39 KDAGISKEAELRA
-52 AEDERIEELI
+52 AEDERIAGLI
-62 NKEIGDRESA
+62 NKEIEDRESA
-72 DTEIQDALTKEIDA
+72 D
-86 RQEGDAAINNSLS
+86 AAIS
-99 EEVAARKD
+99 EALLEEATARKN
-107 ADTIINNALS
+107 ADTTINNALS

-129 IRNSLSEEVTAREN
+129 IRNALSEEVTARE
-143 ADTNISNALSEEATT
+143 
-158 RENADTNINNALA
+158 
-171 EEKTAREEG
+171 EG
-180 DTLLL
+180 DTSLL
-185 NAIRDAF
+185 NAINEAL
-192 SKGYLFAGVATTN
+192 SKGYLFAGVATTDTN
-205 TDPGTPNGKV
+205 PGTPEGKV

-235 DDDFAIFTYDDTWA
+235 DDDFAIFTYDDAWA

-275 NMRDNVTL
+275 SMRDNGTL

-294 ECTTTQANTRSAGNK
+294 VCTTTQSNTISAGNK

-316 TSANTLSEQAR
+316 TGTNSLSEQAR

-348 WQIWYCLDNNST
+348 WQIWYCLDNNTT
-360 RFAWAD
+360 RFTWAD
-366 ATNGK
+366 STNGK

-404 EGDSVYN
+404 EGDNVYY
-411 KRGANI
+411 KKGANI
-417 ISSEIANGTLA
+417 ISSEIANGALA
-428 YIWAGTENAEH
+428 YIWAGTENADH
-439 QWSESLKSQT
+439 QWSGSLKSQT

-461 ISNDNVIDGS
+461 ISNDNVKDGS
-471 IQGICL
+471 IQGICKY
-477 CNVVKSVRQ
+477 NVVKSVMQ

-494 LNTDYGFLLNYF
+494 LTTDYGFMLNYF
-506 GDNCAELSL
+506 EVNCAKLSL
-515 SGTTMNLHFS
+515 SGTTMYLHFS
-525 SCRGIVCGQFFMGSR
+525 SCSSIVCGQFFISSR
-540 FISVNKIILQK
+540 LISTSAV
-551 QCQNLSVEVCN
+551 VFGTECN
-562 NMFFEQNV
+562 DISIYKSSDMFFAGSVYNV
-570 NYILFENSSFCSF
+570 SLDESEFCSF
-583 GEGAYMIRG
+583 GNGCSLISG
-592 FRANMDVGNNSSTIY
+592 FRLHMDIGDDSSYIY
-607 AFNAYVVKLGNNC
+607 AFNAYIVELGNNC
-620 ENIKINN
+620 ENVKINN

-632 FGNNVSNGSV
+632 FGNNISNGSV
-642 DGVKFVEVVGDGV
+642 DGVSFVEVVGDGI

-665 GTANNNLTINFNS
+665 STGNNNLTISFNS

-704 EPTPSVA
+704 EPTPPVA

>member
-1 MSNSDAIR
+1 MANSDAIR

-39 KDAGISEEAKLRA
+39 KDAGISEEAQLRA
-52 AEDERIEELI
+52 AEDERIEWLI
-62 NKEIGDRESA
+62 NKEIGDRTSA
-72 DTEIQDALTKEIDA
+72 DAEIQDALTK
-86 RQEGDAAINNSLS
+86 
-99 EEVAARKD
+99 EVAARKD
-107 ADTIINNALS
+107 ADTTINNALS
-117 AETSARQDEDAA
+117 
-129 IRNSLSEEVTAREN
+129 
-143 ADTNISNALSEEATT
+143 
-158 RENADTNINNALA
+158 
-171 EEKTAREEG
+171 EEKTARQEG
-180 DTLLL
+180 DTSLL
-185 NAIRDAF
+185 NAIRDTF
-192 SKGYLFAGVATTN
+192 SKGYLFAGVATTDTN
-205 TDPGTPNGKV
+205 PGTPEGKV

-235 DDDFAIFTYDDTWA
+235 DDDFAIFTYDNAWA
-249 KSNVAISSSGGGI
+249 KSNVTLSSGGGI
-262 AQTMTETTYAELK
+262 AQTMVETTYADLK
-275 NMRDNVTL
+275 SMRDNGTL

-294 ECTTTQANTRSAGNK
+294 ECTTTQIYTISAGNK

-316 TSANTLSEQAR
+316 TGTNSLSEQAR

-340 FANSNLSA
+340 FANNNLSA
-348 WQIWYCLDNNST
+348 WQIWYCLDNNTT
-360 RFAWAD
+360 RFEWAD
-366 ATNGK
+366 STNGK

-404 EGDSVYN
+404 EGDSVYY

-417 ISSEIANGTLA
+417 ISSEIANGALA
-428 YIWAGTENAEH
+428 YIWAGTENAVH

-471 IQGICL
+471 IQGICKY
-477 CNVVKSVRQ
+477 NVVKSVMQ

-494 LNTDYGFLLNYF
+494 LTTDYGFLLNYF
-506 GDNCAELSL
+506 GDNCTALSL
-515 SGTTMNLHFS
+515 SGTTMFLHFS
-525 SCRGIVCGQFFMGSR
+525 SCDGIVCGTFFMSSR
-540 FISVNKIILQK
+540 LISTSAVVFAKG
-551 QCQNLSVEVCN
+551 CN
-562 NMFFEQNV
+562 DISIYKSSNMFFAEYVSNV
-570 NYILFENSSFCSF
+570 SLDNSEFCSF
-583 GEGAYMIRG
+583 GNGCGLISG
-592 FRANMDVGNNSSTIY
+592 FQLHMNIGDNSSCIY
-607 AFNAYVVKLGNNC
+607 AFNAYVVELGNNC
-620 ENIKINN
+620 KNITINN

-632 FGNNVSNGSV
+632 LGNNISNGSV
-642 DGVKFVEVVGDGV
+642 DMVSFVEVVGDGV

-665 GTANNNLTINFNS
+665 STGNNNLTINFNS

-704 EPTPSVA
+704 EPTPPVA